1 MKYPKE
7 YLDEIKTRLKVS
19 TVVSKTVSLKKRG
32 KEFVGLSPF
41 KNEKTPSFTVN
52 DEKEFYHCFA
62 TSEHGNIFDF
72 IMKTQNLKFGEAV
85 KHLAQLAG
93 MQPYLFSK
101 KDEEREKKW
110 NEYKSIFNEYVD
122 FYHNELIK
130 NEQHSN
136 AREYLK
142 NRSLSKENV
151 KKFKIGYV
159 EKNPSIF
166 EQFKNKYSEQ
176 TLVETGLFYL
186 DEKKKIY
193 IERFRGRLIFPINNI
208 TGQPI
213 ALGGRIIENLDYLA
227 KYINS
232 PETLFFKKGSN
243 LYNLDLARKLSNKL
257 DHIYLVEGYMDVVGL
272 SKNGIDNAVA
282 NLGTSLTDKQIQILN
297 QFFDDIIICFDGDE
311 SGYKAAL
318 RAAENS
324 IKELKPEK
332 QISFLFLPNKE
343 DPDSYVNKNG
353 KANFIEFTKQS
364 KLSIHQFIFSHYKKQ
379 TENNPSSMAIFEKR
393 LRDVANT
400 IKDDYIK
407 KYVLEYFLEKIAELT
422 PHSNQKN
429 KKNYKKPTKSLD
441 ATKKYY
447 NESQSLSGVEL
458 KEFSLIYL
466 VINNLNLMQ
475 SNIHLIENIK
485 LFTEV
490 NKKIF
495 NQIIE
500 VLKSENQI
508 AVQDLNLD
516 SQIIEKINKF
526 APIKY
531 ILKNNSEDDQKI
543 IELLEDISR
552 DLMNYDLEFRIQ
564 ELESKFSVD
573 MNESTFNEL
582 KELKKKSRISI
593 NLDKFVMDFYR
604 FDII

>member
-72 IMKTQNLKFGEAV
+72 VMKTQNLKFGEAV

-110 NEYKSIFNEYVD
+110 NEYKSIYSEYVD
-122 FYHNELIK
+122 FYHDELIK
-130 NEQHSN
+130 NKQHSN

-142 NRSLSKENV
+142 NRSLSKEDV
-151 KKFKIGYV
+151 KKFKMGYI
-159 EKNPSIF
+159 EKNPNIF
-166 EQFKNKYSEQ
+166 EQLKNKYSEQ
-176 TLVETGLFYL
+176 TLVETGLFYF
-186 DEKKKIY
+186 DDKKNIY
-193 IERFRGRLIFPINNI
+193 VERFRGRLIFPINNI

-213 ALGGRIIENLDYLA
+213 ALGGRIIEKLDYLA

-243 LYNLDLARKLSNKL
+243 LYNLDLARKLSNKV

-379 TENNPSSMAIFEKR
+379 TANNPSSMAIFEKR
-393 LRDVANT
+393 LREVANT

-429 KKNYKKPTKSLD
+429 KKFYKKPTKSLN

-485 LFTEV
+485 LFTEI

-516 SQIIEKINKF
+516 SKIIEKINKF

-531 ILKNNSEDDQKI
+531 ILKNNSEDEEKI

-573 MNESTFNEL
+573 MSESTFNEL
-582 KELKKKSRISI
+582 KELKKKQ
-593 NLDKFVMDFYR
+593 NLN
-604 FDII
+604 